1 MYCKNCGKEIK
12 EDALYCSNCGARQ
25 DPILPQKEETNTDFW
40 FSVLGFLIP
49 LAGLIVFLVYE
60 GKKPGQA
67 KAAAKGALIGVI
79 VKVALS
85 ALITL
90 FSLIFFRFLLLSDV
104 RGTWCEN
111 SCNRSLL
118 RARRQAS

>member
-90 FSLIFFRFLLLSDV
+90 FGLVFSASFFFRMFEALGV
-104 RGTWCEN
+104 EIPAIG
-111 SCNRSLL
+111 
-118 RARRQAS
+118 AF

>member
-1 MYCKNCGKEIK
+1 MYCKNCGKELK

-25 DPILPQKEETNTDFW
+25 DPIFPQKEETSTDFW

-90 FSLIFFRFLLLSDV
+90 FSLIFSASFFFRMFEALGV
-104 RGTWCEN
+104 KIPAIG
-111 SCNRSLL
+111 
-118 RARRQAS
+118 AF